1 MKKNNDYWF
10 TIEPY
15 TYVYFQKNE
24 MLFFNT
30 LDGSILKTRNKSVIK
45 LVKDTLS
52 ETNLSVSYL
61 SKKKLDENDISA
73 FINELHFL
81 HLRVTFPRPFNNIV
95 GILSPVTG
103 DL

>member
-61 SKKKLDENDISA
+61 SNIAIIFFCCSFNLVGFSSF
-73 FINELHFL
+73 FITD
-81 HLRVTFPRPFNNIV
+81 V
-95 GILSPVTG
+95 
-103 DL
+103 